1 MAFRLT
7 MALAKKDLICELP
20 FCYVLLEDNAYYPW
34 VFLVPKKANAKNMLD
49 LTTEERMTLMRE
61 IEIVEKA
68 MNVLFKPTQLN
79 VAMIGNKTPQLHVH
93 IICRFLGDIYWPG
106 TVWGG
111 RGRPYLSTMKAQTI
125 ERIKKEI
132 KNQCQAL
139 QYSFQQD

>member
-1 MAFRLT
+1 MAFRLS
-7 MALAKKDLICELP
+7 MALAKKDFICELP

-34 VFLVPKKANAKNMLD
+34 VFLVPKKANAQNMLD

-61 IEIVEKA
+61 MEIVEKA

-79 VAMIGNKTPQLHVH
+79 VAMIGNITPQLHVH
-93 IICRFLGDIYWPG
+93 IICRFHGDIYWPG

-125 ERIKKEI
+125 EQIKKEI
-132 KNQCQAL
+132 KNQCQTL
-139 QYSFQQD
+139 QYSFQQG